1 MPIMTKEEEDVEMS
15 ERDETIQESTVENVE
30 DMTDLLDA
38 IHIFS
43 LSSSQIPV
51 QQKAI
56 TLSDLVK
63 LSTSNVC
70 LAFLYWQL
78 Y

>member
-1 MPIMTKEEEDVEMS
+1 MTEEKEDVEMS
-15 ERDETIQESTVENVE
+15 ERVETISESAE
-30 DMTDLLDA
+30 DNMEDVTELLDA

-51 QQKAI
+51 QQNAI

-63 LSTSNVC
+63 LSTPKVRLLFSV
-70 LAFLYWQL
+70 
-78 Y
+78 